1 MTSMLL
7 FHPYEMSLVVADDS
21 DGLSFWN
28 YEQGT
33 RTKGRN
39 LWVYG

>member
-33 RTKGRN
+33 RTKVRN
-39 LWVYG
+39 LCACG